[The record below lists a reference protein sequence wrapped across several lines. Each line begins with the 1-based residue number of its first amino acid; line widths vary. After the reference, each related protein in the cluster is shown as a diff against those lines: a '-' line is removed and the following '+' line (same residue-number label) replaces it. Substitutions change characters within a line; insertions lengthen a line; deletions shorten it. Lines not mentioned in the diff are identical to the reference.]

1 MNQMEKAKKSY
12 DSIPVPAELYDRVQ
26 MAIAQADTGKTGA
39 REIHQDSSPER
50 QKPVRR
56 KRWPA
61 AVSAAAAAVM
71 AVFITALNTSTVF
84 AQEMEK
90 IPVLGAIAHVFTFN
104 SYVEEKEDMT
114 IAVNIPSLEM
124 ISQDTEGLADS
135 VNETIHTFCEQY
147 AQEAVKRAEEYKEAF
162 MATGGTQEEWEAH
175 NIQINVGYEIKSQTP
190 EYLSFIVTG
199 TENWASAY
207 AQTLYY
213 TIDLGSGK
221 LVSLQEVLGPDY
233 RSIADESI
241 RAQMKARTDVEF
253 FTPEEGG
260 FTGIDENTRFYM
272 NADGNPVIVFEKY
285 EIAPGSA
292 GQPEFVIDR

>member
-1 MNQMEKAKKSY
+1 MNLLRNRHREQPTDIWDQENAYTEQGYERNDDLYEKINLLPSEIQTVIKLRFY
-12 DSIPVPAELYDRVQ
+12 EELSLKE
-26 MAIAQADTGKTGA
+26 IA
-39 REIHQDSSPER
+39 
-50 QKPVRR
+50 
-56 KRWPA
+56 
-61 AVSAAAAAVM
+61 AAAAAVL
-71 AVFITALNTSTVF
+71 AVFVTALNTSTVF

-90 IPVLGAIAHVFTFN
+90 IPVIGAIARVFTFS
-104 SYVEEKEDMT
+104 SYVEENEDMT

-175 NIQINVGYEIKSQTP
+175 NIQIDVGYELKSQTP

-199 TENWASAY
+199 TENWTSAY

-213 TIDLGSGK
+213 TIDLGSTK
-221 LVSLQEVLGPDY
+221 LVSLQDVLGPDY

-253 FTPEEGG
+253 FSPEEGG
-260 FTGIDENTRFYM
+260 FTGIDENTKFYM

-292 GQPEFVIDR
+292 GQPEFVIGR

>member
-1 MNQMEKAKKSY
+1 MKQMEYAKEKY
-12 DSIPVPAELYDRVQ
+12 DSIPIPAELSERVGE
-26 MAIAQADTGKTGA
+26 AIAQTGQKLQM
-39 REIHQDSSPER
+39 EER
-50 QKPVRR
+50 QNAGSGKHKRPVWS
-56 KRWPA
+56 KKWHALPLAGA
-61 AVSAAAAAVM
+61 AVL
-71 AVFITALNTSTVF
+71 AVFVTALNTSTVF

-90 IPVLGAIAHVFTFN
+90 LPVIGAIARVFIFR

-114 IAVNIPSLEM
+114 ITVNIPSLEL

-147 AQEAVKRAEEYKEAF
+147 AQEAVRRAEEYKEAF
-162 MATGGTQEEWEAH
+162 LATGGTQEEWEAH
-175 NIQINVGYEIKSQTP
+175 NIRIDVDYEIKSQTP

-199 TENWASAY
+199 AENWASAY

-213 TIDLGSGK
+213 TIDLGNGK
-221 LVSLQEVLGPDY
+221 LVSLQDVLGPDY

-253 FTPEEGG
+253 FSPEEGG
-260 FTGIDENTRFYM
+260 FTGIEENTRFYM

-285 EIAPGSA
+285 QIAPGSA
-292 GQPEFVIDR
+292 GEVEFVITK